1 MALVTGAYR
10 NPPGAQ
16 NKPKLGMPPR
26 RKSARDI
33 FKTRFNLQSVG
44 PCCRAAQI
52 FFFHGVPQNP
62 PISPVDGGNTD
73 GAWGRTLG

>member
-1 MALVTGAYR
+1 
-10 NPPGAQ
+10 
-16 NKPKLGMPPR
+16 
-26 RKSARDI
+26 
-33 FKTRFNLQSVG
+33 VG